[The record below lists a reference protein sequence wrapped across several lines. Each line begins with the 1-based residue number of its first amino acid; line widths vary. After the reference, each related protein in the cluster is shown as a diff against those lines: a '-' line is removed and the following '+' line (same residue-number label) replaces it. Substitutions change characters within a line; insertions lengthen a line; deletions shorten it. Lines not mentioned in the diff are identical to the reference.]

1 MSTEKRSYEL
11 KERARQQEQTR
22 QRIVEATVALHQECG
37 PAATTVAKIARRAG
51 VSRLTVYTHFPDDG
65 DLFAACQR
73 QFFTENP
80 LPDLAPAL
88 SREDPR
94 ERVRQVLAATYCSY
108 RRQQP
113 MTSKVL
119 RDRKALPALDALLA
133 RTLDARQSGL
143 ADTLATG
150 LATEYPAH
158 KRARAL
164 IALALDFFTWQRLTQ
179 EGLGDNDAANLMS
192 ELIAHT
198 TAHNP

>member
-11 KERARQQEQTR
+11 KERARRQEQTR
-22 QRIVEATVALHQECG
+22 RRIVEATVALHQEYG
-37 PAATTVAKIARRAG
+37 PAATSVAEIARRAG

-65 DLFAACQR
+65 DLFAACQS

-80 LPDLAPAL
+80 LPDLSPAL
-88 SREDPR
+88 SCEDPR
-94 ERVRQVLAATYCSY
+94 ERVHEVLTATYRAY

-119 RDRKALPALDALLA
+119 RDRKAVPALDALLE
-133 RTLDARQSGL
+133 RTLDARQSAL
-143 ADTLATG
+143 ADTLASG
-150 LATEYPAH
+150 FAAGHRPNKH
-158 KRARAL
+158 ARAL

-179 EGLGDNDAANLMS
+179 EGLDDADAADLMS
-192 ELIAHT
+192 GLIARA